1 MERKDVIAQLVDNG
15 ATVVK
20 GVKVKNVTVTPM
32 EEWVRLGLT
41 LDKPIKGYQK
51 QDDESWQEGESNV
64 VFVSAYTIAALLK
77 ECDETAFA
85 ANTLLENP
93 NSFSVILSRAIID
106 IVQERVEEGTEYKNP
121 FNVNSNTITEIKHDT
136 IINHVVKL
144 ELSEF
149 GLNKLDKLAD
159 KMMGF

>member
-1 MERKDVIAQLVDNG
+1 METREIIAQMVDNG
-15 ATVVK
+15 AEVVK

-41 LDKPIKGYQK
+41 LDKPVKAYQK
-51 QDDESWQEGESNV
+51 QTDNSWKEGESNI

-85 ANTLLENP
+85 ANILLENP

-106 IVQERVEEGTEYKNP
+106 IVQEKVEEGTEYKNP
-121 FNVNSNTITEIKHDT
+121 FNTNSNTITEIKHDT

-144 ELSEF
+144 KLSAF
-149 GLNKLDKLAD
+149 GLDKLDKLAD